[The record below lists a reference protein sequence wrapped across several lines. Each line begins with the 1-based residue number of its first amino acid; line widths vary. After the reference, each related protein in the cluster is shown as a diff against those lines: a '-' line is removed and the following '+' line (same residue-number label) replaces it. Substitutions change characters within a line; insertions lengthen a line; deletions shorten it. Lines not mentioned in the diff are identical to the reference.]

1 MRIARGTATVAD
13 GSLRPVEN
21 LLIACDFDGTIT
33 ERDTLHLIVE
43 RFGERGLWDT
53 IAPRLRAGEL
63 TVEQAMQLEFDSV
76 RATRDEVVGMLLAE
90 AGLRAGFRELVDWAA
105 ARGHRLAVLSS
116 GFRTVID
123 PLLAHWGLAHLDVES
138 NDARFAVEGCTL
150 LWAPR
155 GGRCDLCGRPCKRH
169 GLRARAGSSR
179 VVYVGDGISDR
190 CVSGIADL
198 VFARADLA
206 RFLADDGVTFLPF
219 ENFVEV
225 RERLEAPSTL
235 AA

>member
-13 GSLRPVEN
+13 GSLSRVEN

-43 RFGERGLWDT
+43 RFGERGLWDA
-53 IAPRLRAGEL
+53 IVPRLRAGEL
-63 TVEQAMQLEFDSV
+63 TVRQAMQLEFDSV
-76 RATRDEVVGMLLAE
+76 RATRDEVVGMVLAE
-90 AGLRAGFRELVDWAA
+90 AGLRAGFGELVDWAA
-105 ARGHRLAVLSS
+105 ARGHRLVVLSS

-123 PLLAHWGLAHLDVES
+123 PLLAHWGLAHLDVEG
-138 NDARFAVEGCTL
+138 NDARFSPRGCTL
-150 LWAPR
+150 LWADR
-155 GGRCDLCGRPCKRH
+155 GGHCELCGRPCKRH
-169 GLRARAGSSR
+169 DLRARAGSAR

-190 CVSGIADL
+190 CVAGIADL

-206 RFLADDGVTFLPF
+206 RFLTADGVPFLPF
-219 ENFVEV
+219 EDFVEV
-225 RERLEAPSTL
+225 RERLETTSTL

>member
-1 MRIARGTATVAD
+1 
-13 GSLRPVEN
+13 VEN

-43 RFGERGLWDT
+43 RFGERGLWDA

-76 RATRDEVVGMLLAE
+76 RATADQVVRMVLDE
-90 AGLRAGFRELVDWAA
+90 AGLRPGFRELVDWAA
-105 ARGHRLAVLSS
+105 ARGHRLVVLSS
-116 GFRTVID
+116 GFRSVID
-123 PLLAHWGLAHLDVES
+123 PLLAHWGLGDLDVEG
-138 NDARFAVEGCTL
+138 NDARFSARGCTL
-150 LWAPR
+150 VWADR
-155 GGRCDLCGRPCKRH
+155 GERCTRCHRPCKRH
-169 GLRARAGSSR
+169 DLRARAGAER

-190 CVSGIADL
+190 CVAEVADL

-206 RFLADDGVTFLPF
+206 RLLAVDGVPF
-219 ENFVEV
+219 VPFDDFVEV
-225 RERLEAPSTL
+225 RERLEAPFTL

>member
-1 MRIARGTATVAD
+1 M
-13 GSLRPVEN
+13 EN

-43 RFGERGLWDT
+43 RFGERRLWEA
-53 IAPRLRAGEL
+53 IVPRLRAGEL
-63 TVEQAMQLEFDSV
+63 TVQEAMQLQFDAV
-76 RATRDEVVGMLLAE
+76 RATRDEVVAMVLAE

-105 ARGHRLAVLSS
+105 ARGHRLVVLSS

-123 PLLAHWGLAHLDVES
+123 PLLAHWGLAGLDVEG
-138 NDARFAVEGCTL
+138 NDARFSPRGCTL
-150 LWAPR
+150 LWAER
-155 GGRCDLCGRPCKRH
+155 GGRCELCGRPCKRH
-169 GLRARAGSSR
+169 DLRVRAGSR
-179 VVYVGDGISDR
+179 RAVYVGDGVSDR
-190 CVSGIADL
+190 CVAGIADL

-206 RFLADDGVTFLPF
+206 RFLTADGVPFLPF
-219 ENFVEV
+219 EDFVEV

>member
-13 GSLRPVEN
+13 GSLRRVEN

-53 IAPRLRAGEL
+53 LAPRLRAREL

-76 RATRDEVVGMLLAE
+76 RATRAEVVGMLLAE
-90 AGLRAGFRELVDWAA
+90 AGLRAGFRELVDWSA
-105 ARGHRLAVLSS
+105 ARGHRLVVLSS

-123 PLLAHWGLAHLDVES
+123 PLLAHWGFTGLDVEG
-138 NDARFAVEGCTL
+138 NDARFTRRGCTL
-150 LWAPR
+150 LWADR
-155 GGRCDLCGRPCKRH
+155 GGRCELCGRPCKRH
-169 GLRARAGSSR
+169 DLRARAGSRR

-190 CVSGIADL
+190 CVSRIADL

-206 RFLADDGVTFLPF
+206 SHLAEQSVPFLPF
-219 ENFVEV
+219 EDFIEV

>member
-1 MRIARGTATVAD
+1 MD
-13 GSLRPVEN
+13 N

-43 RFGERGLWDT
+43 RFGERGLWDA

-76 RATRDEVVGMLLAE
+76 RATSDEVVRMVLAE
-90 AGLRAGFRELVDWAA
+90 AGLRPGFRELVDWAA
-105 ARGHRLAVLSS
+105 ARGHPLVVLSS
-116 GFRTVID
+116 GFRAVID
-123 PLLAHWGLAHLDVES
+123 PLLAHWGFAGLDVEA
-138 NDARFAVEGCTL
+138 NDARFSPQGCTL
-150 LWAPR
+150 VWADR
-155 GGRCDLCGRPCKRH
+155 GERCPLCARPCKRH
-169 GLRARAGSSR
+169 DLRARARSER
-179 VVYVGDGISDR
+179 VVYVGDGVSDR
-190 CVSGIADL
+190 CVAGVADL

-206 RFLADDGVTFLPF
+206 RFLAVDGVPFVPF
-219 ENFVEV
+219 EDFVEV